1 MNTITAP
8 PRAPKSSTSTIE
20 SSTTESPGTGAS
32 QAGPERPGFL
42 GSIPEAWY
50 DRVILAALG
59 VLAAVLSVWN
69 VNGAT
74 VYQDDEG
81 TYTAQAFSV
90 LGGELAP
97 YAYGYDHP
105 PLGWVLLGALVW
117 IPDLLGL
124 GGDTFIG
131 AARYAMA
138 PFFVATALLVYLI
151 ARRLRI
157 RRPIA
162 ALTVVLVVLSPL
174 TLTIGR
180 QVYLDNIG
188 LPWLLLAFYLALSR
202 RDALWHHVGA
212 GAFFAVAVL
221 SKETLAIFG
230 PALMVAL
237 LNRPS
242 WSNRTFSL
250 VGFLTVG
257 GLVLGFYPLLALLR
271 AELVSGEDHLSLQDG
286 LAYQF
291 LDRSGSGAVW
301 EAGSSRA
308 GLLEGWLYYDQHLI
322 VAGLVAALICL
333 SRRRTVWIPV
343 AIASFSVPVVMGSGY
358 LPGMYIIGV
367 LPFLALA
374 VGAALNALMDALG
387 KLTAPLPAGR
397 RTGFKLLAVACTA
410 FVLFQ
415 TAVPQWW
422 TQSRALLTQQVNG
435 DWASALEWVEENVPR
450 DETVLVPYSL
460 WQDLNPD
467 GTRSPWTVVATEKAD
482 LDPQFLLE
490 HPEGWTA
497 IDWVVQGPDTDTNIE
512 IHDLT
517 MAGEALENSVPVQTF
532 GEWSVHRVRT
542 G

>member
-8 PRAPKSSTSTIE
+8 LRAPKSHAPTAG
-20 SSTTESPGTGAS
+20 SSPAE
-32 QAGPERPGFL
+32 PEHRGFL
-42 GSIPEAWY
+42 RGIPEAWY
-50 DRVILAALG
+50 DRVILAVLG
-59 VLAAVLSVWN
+59 TTAAVLSVWN

-74 VYQDDEG
+74 GYQDDEG
-81 TYTAQAFSV
+81 TYTTQAFSV

-105 PLGWVLLGALVW
+105 PLGWVMLGALVW

-124 GGDTFIG
+124 GGGTDIG

-157 RRPIA
+157 RRPVA
-162 ALTVVLVVLSPL
+162 ALSVLLVVLSPL
-174 TLTIGR
+174 SLTIGR

-188 LPWLLLAFYLALSR
+188 TPWLLLAFYLALSR

-435 DWASALEWVEENVPR
+435 DWASALEWVEENVPH

-460 WQDLNPD
+460 WKDLNPD

>member
-8 PRAPKSSTSTIE
+8 QRAPESHASTAGSS
-20 SSTTESPGTGAS
+20 PAGAEPR
-32 QAGPERPGFL
+32 GLLRG
-42 GSIPEAWY
+42 IPEAWY
-50 DRVILAALG
+50 DRLILAVLG
-59 VLAAVLSVWN
+59 TAAAVLSVWN
-69 VNGAT
+69 LNGAT
-74 VYQDDEG
+74 GYQDDEG
-81 TYTAQAFSV
+81 TYTTQAFSV

-105 PLGWVLLGALVW
+105 PLGWVMLGALVW

-124 GGDTFIG
+124 GGGTDIG

-157 RRPIA
+157 RRSVA
-162 ALTVVLVVLSPL
+162 ALTVLLVVLSPL
-174 TLTIGR
+174 SLTIGR

-188 LPWLLLAFYLALSR
+188 VPWLLLAFYLALSH

-242 WSNRTFSL
+242 WSNRVFSL

-271 AELVSGEDHLSLQDG
+271 AELVSGPDHLSLQDG

-291 LDRSGSGAVW
+291 LDRSGSGSAW

-308 GLLEGWLYYDQHLI
+308 ELLEGWLYFDTYLI
-322 VAGLVAALICL
+322 VAGIVAALICL
-333 SRRRTVWIPV
+333 ARRRTVWIPV
-343 AIASFSVPVVMGSGY
+343 AIASFSVPVVLGNGY
-358 LPGMYIIGV
+358 LPAMYIIGV
-367 LPFLALA
+367 VPFLALA
-374 VGAALNALMDALG
+374 VGAGLNALLDALAQ
-387 KLTAPLPAGR
+387 LTTSLPAGR
-397 RTGFKLLAVACTA
+397 RTGLRLLAAGGVAIV
-410 FVLFQ
+410 VLQ
-415 TAVPQWW
+415 TAVPHWW
-422 TQSRALLTQQVNG
+422 SQDRDLLSRQVNG
-435 DWASALEWVEENVPR
+435 DWASTLAWVEENVPR

-467 GTRSPWTVVATEKAD
+467 GARSPWTVVATEKAD

-490 HPEGWTA
+490 HPEGWEA
-497 IDWVVQGPDTDTNIE
+497 IDWVVQGPDTDSNIE